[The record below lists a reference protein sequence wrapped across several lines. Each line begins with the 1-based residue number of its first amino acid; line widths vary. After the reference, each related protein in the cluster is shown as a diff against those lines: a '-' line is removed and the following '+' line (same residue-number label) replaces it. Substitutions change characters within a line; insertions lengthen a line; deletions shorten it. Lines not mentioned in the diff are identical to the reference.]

1 MATVGPHKRSHYKGG
16 YHLGG
21 SWPTMNEPD
30 SRYYRRHGKY
40 SELRFRT
47 EARKVAIK
55 RKRENNPRL
64 VRFNFLHHNI

>member
-1 MATVGPHKRSHYKGG
+1 MATVGTRKRSHYKGG

-21 SWPTMNEPD
+21 SWPTMDEPD

-40 SELRFRT
+40 SELRTRT
-47 EARKVAIK
+47 NIRKAAIA

-64 VRFNFLHHNI
+64 VRFNFHRV